1 MTVLVHLYYG
11 NAIYH
16 LLAEETTTLNE
27 LLGQTDIPKNV
38 VLFTAPPSE
47 PYKTPLVNLNKT
59 LVDYNMWFL
68 EKSYLAQITV
78 YNKTDTYDKKLYEMY
93 LEGAKELK

>member
-1 MTVLVHLYYG
+1 MSVLVHLYYG

-16 LLAEETTTLNE
+16 LLAESTTTLNE
-27 LLGQTDIPKNV
+27 LLGKTDIPKNV

-59 LVDYNMWFL
+59 LVDYNMWFP
-68 EKSYLAQITV
+68 EKSYIAEITV
-78 YNKTDTYDKKLYEMY
+78 YNETDTYN
-93 LEGAKELK
+93 KELFTYYVKDD